1 MVKNKKSIK
10 KKLSKSHR
18 EKISN
23 GLKKYHKT
31 CKRSKS
37 KSKTDT
43 EMKSF
48 LKGLKTNSADTDK
61 FLEGIVS
68 GSNKSK
74 KKQLQKEIQKLKM
87 MINKN

>member
-10 KKLSKSHR
+10 RKLSKSHR

-31 CKRSKS
+31 CKKSRSK
-37 KSKTDT
+37 TNT

-48 LKGLKTNSADTDK
+48 LKGIKTKSDDTDK
-61 FLEGIVS
+61 FLQGIVS
-68 GSNKSK
+68 GSNNLKNNFK
-74 KKQLQKEIQKLKM
+74 KK
-87 MINKN
+87 

>member
-31 CKRSKS
+31 CKRPKS
-37 KSKTDT
+37 KSK
-43 EMKSF
+43 
-48 LKGLKTNSADTDK
+48 A
-61 FLEGIVS
+61 
-68 GSNKSK
+68 
-74 KKQLQKEIQKLKM
+74 
-87 MINKN
+87 

>member
-1 MVKNKKSIK
+1 MKR
-10 KKLSKSHR
+10 KLSKSHR

-23 GLKKYHKT
+23 GLRKYHKT
-31 CKRSKS
+31 CKRSKKS
-37 KSKTDT
+37 KSSTNT
-43 EMKSF
+43 ELKSF

-61 FLEGIVS
+61 FLEGIKS

-74 KKQLQKEIQKLKM
+74 KKQLQKEIQKLKI